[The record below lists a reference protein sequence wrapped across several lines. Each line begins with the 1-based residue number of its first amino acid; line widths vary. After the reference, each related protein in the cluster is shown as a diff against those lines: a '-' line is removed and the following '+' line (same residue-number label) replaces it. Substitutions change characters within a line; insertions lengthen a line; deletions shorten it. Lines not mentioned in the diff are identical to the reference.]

1 MLLCSSLKSAF
12 KVNQKTCVFQEGKK
26 ESFLDFEWSRLTYNV
41 PVYWLHVRLPGGNL
55 VCAVLFPE
63 GQCREHAER
72 QAKFKG
78 NSGISPV
85 ISLKK

>member
-12 KVNQKTCVFQEGKK
+12 KVNQKTCMFQEGKK

-63 GQCREHAER
+63 GQCREHVVR

-78 NSGISPV
+78 SSGILPV